1 MTTTWLEDITLTNQ
15 TASLVPMASEHRDAL
30 VEAAGD
36 GRLWELWFTGAPSAD
51 TVDTYIEQALKD
63 KAAGR
68 ALPFVVIENA
78 SGDVIGAT
86 RYCNAEP
93 DHQRV
98 EIGYTWYAQR
108 AQRTSVNTEC
118 KQLLLTHAF
127 EQLNAIAVEF
137 RTHWHNE
144 ASRRAIARLG
154 AKQDG
159 VLRNHR
165 IEPDGAYRDTVVFSI
180 LESEWPTVRKS
191 LAFKLARLRERG

>member
-36 GRLWELWFTGAPSAD
+36 GRLWELWFTGVPSAD

>member
-1 MTTTWLEDITLTNQ
+1 MTTTWLEDVTLTNQ

-30 VEAAGD
+30 VEAASD

-51 TVDTYIEQALKD
+51 TVDTYIEQAFKD

-93 DHQRV
+93 DHRRV

-108 AQRTSVNTEC
+108 AQRTAVNTEC